1 MLVHHDRGR
10 EHARADV
17 GDVEHLEHALDGAVL
32 AVGTVQQREDDVD
45 LAEGARRLARLVDG
59 EGAVADGGRQSDL
72 GALVDDLGGLLRG
85 EPQRCRVVLDE
96 HPDLARSSRGLEQD
110 VERLVRDWQDDV
122 LDIVTP
128 AEAARRGAQLSLRV
142 RGGRAQ
148 GRALFED
155 LAANGVLG
163 DWREPD
169 VIRISP
175 APLYNSHAD
184 VLRFVRAV
192 ARWRDA

>member
-1 MLVHHDRGR
+1 MPALRAKSETLTGYLETLIRGQ
-10 EHARADV
+10 
-17 GDVEHLEHALDGAVL
+17 L
-32 AVGTVQQREDDVD
+32 
-45 LAEGARRLARLVDG
+45 
-59 EGAVADGGRQSDL
+59 
-72 GALVDDLGGLLRG
+72 
-85 EPQRCRVVLDE
+85 
-96 HPDLARSSRGLEQD
+96 
-110 VERLVRDWQDDV
+110 DDV

-155 LAANGVLG
+155 LAATGVLG